1 MPRINMEVRSRVK
14 KAYKIVLHPCASL
27 SQDIDSNR
35 TDACCNIAASTDSIP
50 TGGLTTGFGD
60 FKQLQKNVVSILAR
74 ILVTAW

>member
-1 MPRINMEVRSRVK
+1 MSPINMEVRSKVK

-35 TDACCNIAASTDSIP
+35 TDDCCNIAASKDAIP

-60 FKQLQKNVVSILAR
+60 IKQLQKYVVSM
-74 ILVTAW
+74 LVTAW